1 MGIARSDAQH
11 LANSQ
16 LALGVMCM
24 IVALGRG
31 LWTGKLFVVGS
42 NNLMVFIAGF
52 TIAVGSLPFRHR
64 GLADLISRALVL
76 AADRTPPFLSEV
88 ARRPGFYV
96 KLGVSFGAAQG
107 LAESTYLVYTGA
119 PIPWRHALWLGP
131 VTYAVAFG
139 LLGLVFMASARRDR
153 DGRWQLRLA
162 LWALLT
168 LSGFSSLLLALPYV
182 HPVASVL
189 LAAGLASQISRAFVA
204 RAYLVGVALRASRWV
219 VVAGTLGV
227 TAWAFGGDVRA
238 AHRTAGVRGH
248 PPAGARNVLL
258 IVLDT
263 VRAQSLSLYGYPR
276 RTTPSLDRWAQDG
289 VVFESAI
296 STAPWTLPSHA
307 GMFTGRWTHEFGAR
321 KIETFEAPF
330 PTIAEAMR
338 DHGYATAGFVANLM
352 YTTRATGLARGFD
365 HYEDFTISAGDAL
378 LSTALGRTL
387 VTGDWV
393 RNVLQYHELVNRKV
407 ASDVSGDF
415 LTWLDHRDDRPF
427 FVFLNYFDA
436 HAPYMPPRRYADLF
450 RSGPR
455 VHRGPFVHHPNH
467 AGPAD
472 WWTLSPDQIANEQ
485 ALYDAAIASQDLEI
499 GRLLEALDARGIL
512 HNTAVIL
519 TSDHGELFG
528 EHGLF
533 NHGHNLYLPLLHVPL
548 WIRVP
553 GLALPRRV
561 TESVSLRDIPN
572 TVLELAGIAAES
584 SFPGS
589 SLARFWTPGRQT
601 APVDKTMH
609 LSLFPA
615 PAGEQPRTPLSRGA
629 MRSIIEDP
637 YHYILTG
644 NASEELFNYRS
655 DPLEKHNLVD
665 TAGTETAL
673 RRFRQMVDTNEP

>member
-1 MGIARSDAQH
+1 MSRPRSEAQH
-11 LANSQ
+11 LAYSL

-24 IVALGRG
+24 IVALARG
-31 LWTGKLFVVGS
+31 LWTGKLFVAGS
-42 NNLMVFIAGF
+42 NNLMIFIAGC
-52 TIAVGSLPFRHR
+52 TIAVGGLPFQHR
-64 GLADLISRALVL
+64 GLAALTSRALAI
-76 AADRTPPFLSEV
+76 AADRTPAFLSEV

-96 KLGVSFGAAQG
+96 KMGVSVGAAQG
-107 LAESTYLVYTGA
+107 LAESTYLVYTGT

-131 VTYAVAFG
+131 LTYAVAFG
-139 LLGLVFMASARRDR
+139 LLGLVFMASARADR
-153 DGRWQLRLA
+153 DGRWRLRFA
-162 LWALLT
+162 LWVLLT
-168 LSGFSSLLLALPYV
+168 LSGFSSLLLAVPYV
-182 HPVASVL
+182 HPVASLL
-189 LAAGLASQISRAFVA
+189 LAAGLSSHLSRMFVA
-204 RAYLVGVALRASRWV
+204 RAYLVGVAFRASRWV
-219 VVAGTLGV
+219 VAAGTLGV
-227 TAWAFGGDVRA
+227 AAWSFGGDVRA
-238 AHRTAGVRGH
+238 AHRTDGVRGH

-258 IVLDT
+258 VVLDT
-263 VRAQSLSLYGYPR
+263 VRAQSLSLYGYQR
-276 RTTPSLDRWAQDG
+276 STTPSLDRWARDG
-289 VVFESAI
+289 VVFESAM

-321 KIETFEAPF
+321 KIERFEAPF

-365 HYEDFTISAGDAL
+365 HYEDFTISVGNAL

-393 RNVLQYHELVNRKV
+393 RNTLQYHELVNRKV

-415 LTWLDHRDDRPF
+415 LKWLDNRDDRPF
-427 FVFLNYFDA
+427 FAFLNYFDA
-436 HAPYMPPRRYADLF
+436 HAPYMPPRRFADLF

-455 VHRGPFVHHPNH
+455 VPRGPFVHHPNH

-472 WWTLSPDQIANEQ
+472 WWTLSPDQVANEQ

-499 GRLLEALDARGIL
+499 GRLLEALDDRGIL
-512 HNTAVIL
+512 QNTAVIL

-533 NHGHNLYLPLLHVPL
+533 NHGHNLYMPLLHVPL

-553 GLALPRRV
+553 GLAVPRRV
-561 TESVSLRDIPN
+561 AETVSLRDIPN
-572 TVLELAGIAAES
+572 TVLELAGIGTES

-589 SLARFWTPGRQT
+589 SLARFWTPDRQRT
-601 APVDKTMH
+601 PADKTMY
-609 LSLFPA
+609 LSLFPS

-644 NASEELFNYRS
+644 KAGEELFNYRS
-655 DPLEKHNLVD
+655 DPLEEHNLVD
-665 TAGTETAL
+665 AAGTASVL
-673 RRFRQMVDTNEP
+673 RRFRQMVDTDEP